1 MTKKS
6 GPIYEPT
13 LNIDRDVAGD
23 IDSWLATHV
32 EEMLLIPGFTGA
44 KIFTLE
50 DEQDRVRRVTHYY
63 LADAAALEHYL
74 DGPAASM
81 RQATNEKFA
90 GRCDA
95 SRRILQET
103 DSTAIGSAR
112 HESCLNCGS
121 ALTGQYCGNCGQRAR
136 SRLISIWELLQEAF
150 GELLELDSRIWQT
163 LIPLAVRPGQLTRDY
178 LRGRR
183 ARFMPP
189 FRTYL
194 VLSLLF
200 FLVAFFDPQESLGI
214 LFEPTPAPSPEQI
227 EEDKLAREE
236 LLRDL
241 ADEGILVVPPVSDEV
256 KSISDSASSGGL
268 TISIDQGDSD
278 ADCNFDDFDPKDM
291 PLWLARRLTKERLQV
306 MCDRMFA
313 KDGTGLKG
321 FLDKLLENVPAGLFV
336 LLPLMALFLNI
347 IYPLSKRYYVEH
359 LLFVVHYHAFIF
371 LALIIQILAIRIIA
385 LLGLPEDIGSI
396 FVIATA
402 IYIGVYLYKA
412 MRRVYEQNRFVTVL
426 KFIVLFIAYS
436 IGLTLILATA
446 GIIAAFSI

>member
-1 MTKKS
+1 MTEIS
-6 GPIYEPT
+6 GPIYEVT
-13 LNIDRDVAGD
+13 LSIDRDVAGD
-23 IDSWLATHV
+23 IDRWLAAHV

-44 KIFTLE
+44 KIFVLD

-63 LADAAALEHYL
+63 LVDDAALEHYL
-74 DGPAASM
+74 GGPAATM
-81 RQATNEKFA
+81 RQAAIEKFA
-90 GRCDA
+90 DRFDA
-95 SRRILQET
+95 SRRILHET
-103 DSTAIGSAR
+103 DPVTIGSKQGT
-112 HESCLNCGS
+112 SCLNCGS

-136 SRLISIWELLQEAF
+136 SRLISIWELLQDAF
-150 GELLELDSRIWQT
+150 GDLLELDSRIWQT

-214 LFEPTPAPSPEQI
+214 LFEPETAATPEQSQ
-227 EEDKLAREE
+227 EFKEAQEE
-236 LLRDL
+236 LLQDL
-241 ADEGILVVPPVSDEV
+241 AEDGILVRPPTADTGETEPE
-256 KSISDSASSGGL
+256 SSGGL
-268 TISIDQGDSD
+268 TISIDKDDPDTNCS
-278 ADCNFDDFDPKDM
+278 FDEFDPNEIPPWM
-291 PLWLARRLTKERLQV
+291 ARRLTKERLQV
-306 MCDRMFA
+306 MCERMTA
-313 KDGTGLKG
+313 EDGEGLKG

-371 LALIIQILAIRIIA
+371 LALIFQILSIRIIE
-385 LLGLPEDIGSI
+385 LSGLPEDIGSLI
-396 FVIATA
+396 VVATS

-412 MRRVYEQNRFVTVL
+412 MRRVYEQRRFVTLL
-426 KFIVLFIAYS
+426 KFILLFIAYT

-446 GIIAAFSI
+446 GLIAAFSI

>member
-1 MTKKS
+1 MYS
-6 GPIYEPT
+6 APCERAEAGGDIHYVS
-13 LNIDRDVAGD
+13 LCGMGLLSRFAVVDLAGHGASVAGMSRSVYGLMNEHINT
-23 IDSWLATHV
+23 IDQAAFARSINH
-32 EEMLLIPGFTGA
+32 EMG
-44 KIFTLE
+44 
-50 DEQDRVRRVTHYY
+50 R
-63 LADAAALEHYL
+63 L
-74 DGPAASM
+74 DLRS
-81 RQATNEKFA
+81 RFA
-90 GRCDA
+90 
-95 SRRILQET
+95 
-103 DSTAIGSAR
+103 TAILVSYINADKSLLLCNAGHPPPLYRSAR
-112 HESCLNCGS
+112 
-121 ALTGQYCGNCGQRAR
+121 
-136 SRLISIWELLQEAF
+136 EA
-150 GELLELDSRIWQT
+150 GW
-163 LIPLAVRPGQLTRDY
+163 
-178 LRGRR
+178 
-183 ARFMPP
+183 
-189 FRTYL
+189 
-194 VLSLLF
+194 SLL
-200 FLVAFFDPQESLGI
+200 
-214 LFEPTPAPSPEQI
+214 TP
-227 EEDKLAREE
+227 DG
-236 LLRDL
+236 D
-241 ADEGILVVPPVSDEV
+241 
-256 KSISDSASSGGL
+256 GGS
-268 TISIDQGDSD
+268 TIDQGDSD
-278 ADCNFDDFDPKDM
+278 ADCNFEDFDPKDM

-396 FVIATA
+396 FVVATA